1 MGFEPMVEGGMA
13 FEYASLKVLEILVR
27 KRRTLSVEELRS
39 DIARAGFRSSR
50 QEESCVGVFAP
61 APVGARAGNRAGIG
75 VALRPQ
81 SSESF
86 GNHQKMGSQKATR
99 AGD

>member
-39 DIARAGFRSSR
+39 DIARAGFRFAAGR
-50 QEESCVGVFAP
+50 FEDTLERLREQGLIETFVLAGGGTEAP
-61 APVGARAGNRAGIG
+61 ASVGITARGERRVRGI
-75 VALRPQ
+75 VR
-81 SSESF
+81 F
-86 GNHQKMGSQKATR
+86 
-99 AGD
+99 